1 MKNWKII
8 GLILIILLAVVA
20 VSGCIGDDSDSDSPV
35 LDVDAINITED
46 GTYDSKE
53 EVAAYIS
60 EYHKLPSNYIT
71 KREVTLTFGISKLEE
86 ILKSSNNRK
95 NRFIRLGRSFIINHS
110 FLHKID
116 VLEQQLILSDGDK
129 NEVRIK
135 LPKLILKSYK
145 TATIKSIQIKED
157 KS

>member
-1 MKNWKII
+1 MAKLYFDSRDELTCIDTD
-8 GLILIILLAVVA
+8 LVAVVQA
-20 VSGCIGDDSDSDSPV
+20 NGNYSRVI
-35 LDVDAINITED
+35 
-46 GTYDSKE
+46 
-53 EVAAYIS
+53 
-60 EYHKLPSNYIT
+60 YIT

-116 VLEQQLILSDGDK
+116 VLKQQLILSDGDK

>member
-1 MKNWKII
+1 MAKLYFDSRDELTFIDTD
-8 GLILIILLAVVA
+8 LVAVVQA
-20 VSGCIGDDSDSDSPV
+20 NGNYSRVI
-35 LDVDAINITED
+35 
-46 GTYDSKE
+46 
-53 EVAAYIS
+53 
-60 EYHKLPSNYIT
+60 YIT

-116 VLEQQLILSDGDK
+116 VLKQQLILSDGDK

>member
-1 MKNWKII
+1 MAK
-8 GLILIILLAVVA
+8 LYFDSRDELTCVDTDLVAVVQA
-20 VSGCIGDDSDSDSPV
+20 NGNYSRVI
-35 LDVDAINITED
+35 
-46 GTYDSKE
+46 
-53 EVAAYIS
+53 
-60 EYHKLPSNYIT
+60 YIT
-71 KREVTLTFGISKLEE
+71 KREVMLTCGISKLET
-86 ILKSSNNRK
+86 ILRSNNSKK

-116 VLEQQLILSDGDK
+116 VLKQQLILSDGDK

>member
-1 MKNWKII
+1 MAK
-8 GLILIILLAVVA
+8 LYFDSRDELTCVDTDLVAVVQA
-20 VSGCIGDDSDSDSPV
+20 NGNYSRVI
-35 LDVDAINITED
+35 
-46 GTYDSKE
+46 
-53 EVAAYIS
+53 
-60 EYHKLPSNYIT
+60 YIT
-71 KREVTLTFGISKLEE
+71 KREVMLTCGISKLET
-86 ILKSSNNRK
+86 ILRSNNSKK

-116 VLEQQLILSDGDK
+116 VLKQQLVLSDGDK

-145 TATIKSIQIKED
+145 TATIKSIKIKEE

>member
-1 MKNWKII
+1 MAKLYFDSRDELTCIDTD
-8 GLILIILLAVVA
+8 LVAVVQA
-20 VSGCIGDDSDSDSPV
+20 NG
-35 LDVDAINITED
+35 
-46 GTYDSKE
+46 
-53 EVAAYIS
+53 
-60 EYHKLPSNYIT
+60 NY
-71 KREVTLTFGISKLEE
+71 
-86 ILKSSNNRK
+86 RK

-116 VLEQQLILSDGDK
+116 VLKQQLILSDGDK

>member
-1 MKNWKII
+1 MAK
-8 GLILIILLAVVA
+8 LYFDSRDELTCVDTDLVAVVQA
-20 VSGCIGDDSDSDSPV
+20 NGNYSRVIY
-35 LDVDAINITED
+35 IN
-46 GTYDSKE
+46 
-53 EVAAYIS
+53 
-60 EYHKLPSNYIT
+60 
-71 KREVTLTFGISKLEE
+71 KREVMLTCGISKLET
-86 ILKSSNNRK
+86 ILRSNNSKK

-116 VLEQQLILSDGDK
+116 VLKQQLILSDGDK

>member
-1 MKNWKII
+1 MAK
-8 GLILIILLAVVA
+8 LYFDSRDELTCVDTDLVAVVQA
-20 VSGCIGDDSDSDSPV
+20 NGNYSRVI
-35 LDVDAINITED
+35 
-46 GTYDSKE
+46 
-53 EVAAYIS
+53 
-60 EYHKLPSNYIT
+60 YIT
-71 KREVTLTFGISKLEE
+71 KREVMLTCGISKLET
-86 ILKSSNNRK
+86 ILRSNNSKK
-95 NRFIRLGRSFIINHS
+95 NRFIRLGRSIIINHS

-116 VLEQQLILSDGDK
+116 VLKQQLILSDGDK

>member
-1 MKNWKII
+1 MAKLYFDSRDELTCIDTD
-8 GLILIILLAVVA
+8 LVAVVQA
-20 VSGCIGDDSDSDSPV
+20 NGNYSRVI
-35 LDVDAINITED
+35 
-46 GTYDSKE
+46 
-53 EVAAYIS
+53 
-60 EYHKLPSNYIT
+60 YIT